1 MPTAT
6 SSGLKTTVERPSP
19 AAIPNAGGAIVWFR
33 STWAIALAGSL
44 LMWAALPPLD
54 WWPLAWVA
62 PVPWLLLVRQ
72 ERLSGRRP
80 YRALWLAGF
89 VFWLA
94 ALYWLTL
101 PHWATSFGWLALSF
115 YLAFY
120 IPVFVGLTRVAVHRL
135 GISLLVAAP
144 IVWTG
149 LELAK
154 GHLLSG
160 FTMGSLGHTQF
171 RFLPF

>member
-1 MPTAT
+1 MLTAT
-6 SSGLKTTVERPSP
+6 SSESRTSAQRPSP
-19 AAIPNAGGAIVWFR
+19 AAISSASDKIAWYR

-54 WWPLAWVA
+54 WWPLAWLA

-94 ALYWLTL
+94 ALSWLTL
-101 PHWATSFGWLALSF
+101 PHWPPSFACLAPS
-115 YLAFY
+115 
-120 IPVFVGLTRVAVHRL
+120 
-135 GISLLVAAP
+135 
-144 IVWTG
+144 
-149 LELAK
+149 
-154 GHLLSG
+154 
-160 FTMGSLGHTQF
+160 
-171 RFLPF
+171 